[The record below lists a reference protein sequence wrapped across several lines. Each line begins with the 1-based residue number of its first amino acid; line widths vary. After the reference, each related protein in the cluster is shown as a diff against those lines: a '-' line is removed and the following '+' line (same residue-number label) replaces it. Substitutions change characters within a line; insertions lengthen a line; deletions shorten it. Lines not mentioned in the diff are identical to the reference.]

1 MRNAVGEPENDVVS
15 GLGLW
20 VNSAF
25 LEKGSSFE
33 MHFSHAYT
41 SEIRLD
47 ANGFIGSHSTFL

>member
-47 ANGFIGSHSTFL
+47 ANGCI